1 MTKREVAGWI
11 MLPVVYAAFFGLL
24 ALVLEMHEE
33 QEMAVCCRDTPP
45 LVTPPPER
53 PSPSTPVEEVVAGEP
68 VALEREVGCAELPS
82 WRPYSTLPLMYHPPC
97 GFGEMVRTRA
107 SRPTPEEELEQARAE
122 NTALHER
129 LRKMAAYERR
139 VGAQ

>member
-1 MTKREVAGWI
+1 MTKRDVAGWV
-11 MLPVVYAAFFGLL
+11 MLAVVYAAFFGLL

-82 WRPYSTLPLMYHPPC
+82 WRPYSTLPLMYQRPC
-97 GFGEMVRTRA
+97 GFGEMLRA
-107 SRPTPEEELEQARAE
+107 EASKPTPAQVLEEARAE

-129 LRKMAAYERR
+129 LREMAEYEARAR
-139 VGAQ
+139 